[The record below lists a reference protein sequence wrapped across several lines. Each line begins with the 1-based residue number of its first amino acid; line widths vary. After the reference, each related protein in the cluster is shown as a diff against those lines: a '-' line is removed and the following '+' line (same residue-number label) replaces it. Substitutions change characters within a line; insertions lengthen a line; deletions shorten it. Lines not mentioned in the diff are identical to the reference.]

1 MRSFIV
7 VKKVLEFIG
16 LEPTAKR
23 LQSERS
29 TNWAKTPEH
38 TKNVDFLVPFSF
50 TAYTASTQ
58 GLSVCGRLPHVL
70 FEN

>member
-1 MRSFIV
+1 MRSFIM

-29 TNWAKTPEH
+29 TN
-38 TKNVDFLVPFSF
+38 
-50 TAYTASTQ
+50 
-58 GLSVCGRLPHVL
+58 
-70 FEN
+70 

>member
-1 MRSFIV
+1 M

-29 TNWAKTPEH
+29 TN
-38 TKNVDFLVPFSF
+38 
-50 TAYTASTQ
+50 
-58 GLSVCGRLPHVL
+58 
-70 FEN
+70 